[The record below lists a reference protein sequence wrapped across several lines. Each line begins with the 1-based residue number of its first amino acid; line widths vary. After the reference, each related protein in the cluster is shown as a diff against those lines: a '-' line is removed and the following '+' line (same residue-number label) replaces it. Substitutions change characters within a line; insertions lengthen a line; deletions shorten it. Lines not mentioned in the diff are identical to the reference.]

1 MFHGSEKNAVLECRA
16 RWSWRLWPGTSVAEG
31 WCYTLGQ
38 VAKSVRTMWWLSVH
52 VTIGNVDI
60 VTMADIDRTSRGIYI
75 AVVWSMY
82 SYRVWLHWT

>member
-1 MFHGSEKNAVLECRA
+1 M
-16 RWSWRLWPGTSVAEG
+16 
-31 WCYTLGQ
+31 
-38 VAKSVRTMWWLSVH
+38 H